1 MVRKLSLRK
10 AKWDSCTQTRSRPV
24 TKIGFLCQS
33 AFPQGKPSSQS
44 TCGMLGEGEFCTHTP
59 QLGEDTRHMLDKTAT
74 MVVPL
79 QRWAKLTGNAVL
91 LTWDEP
97 HTCFGHLE
105 KRRGVGASSHI
116 LFLIL
121 SFQGMRNKG
130 CLWTT
135 KEAPTPAAGAAALS
149 PPVHWL
155 TETQPQPQGRVGI
168 ASFGAKS
175 MFWALCCLSQKWQIP
190 FRAPGVTEPK
200 PGLASL
206 A

>member
-1 MVRKLSLRK
+1 MVRKLPLRK
-10 AKWDSCTQTRSRPV
+10 AKWDSCMQTRSSPV

-44 TCGMLGEGEFCTHTP
+44 TRGMLGEGEFCTHTP
-59 QLGEDTRHMLDKTAT
+59 QLGEGTRHMLDKTAT

-105 KRRGVGASSHI
+105 KRRGVVASSHI

-130 CLWTT
+130 CLNNQGGSNPSSWSSCSVPSCPLAHRDSATT
-135 KEAPTPAAGAAALS
+135 PG
-149 PPVHWL
+149 
-155 TETQPQPQGRVGI
+155 QGWDC
-168 ASFGAKS
+168 F
-175 MFWALCCLSQKWQIP
+175 FW
-190 FRAPGVTEPK
+190 G
-200 PGLASL
+200 
-206 A
+206 

>member
-105 KRRGVGASSHI
+105 KRRSRSLQPHPIPDPVFPRNAEQGLPVNNQGGSNPSSWSSCSVPSCPLAHRD
-116 LFLIL
+116 
-121 SFQGMRNKG
+121 SATTPGQGWD
-130 CLWTT
+130 C
-135 KEAPTPAAGAAALS
+135 
-149 PPVHWL
+149 
-155 TETQPQPQGRVGI
+155 
-168 ASFGAKS
+168 F
-175 MFWALCCLSQKWQIP
+175 FW
-190 FRAPGVTEPK
+190 G
-200 PGLASL
+200 
-206 A
+206 